1 MPIPAAELDS
11 LVARLEAAAARLRT
25 EPVQP
30 HPAAPPPPREQ
41 SPGGEPDLQAALD
54 GLAHASVEVRRA
66 RARVEE
72 LGAWLAHR

>member
-1 MPIPAAELDS
+1 MPIPAAKLDA

-30 HPAAPPPPREQ
+30 HPPGPAPPREAT
-41 SPGGEPDLQAALD
+41 PGGEPDLQAALD
-54 GLAHASVEVRRA
+54 GLAHAGIEVRRA
-66 RARVEE
+66 RARVDE